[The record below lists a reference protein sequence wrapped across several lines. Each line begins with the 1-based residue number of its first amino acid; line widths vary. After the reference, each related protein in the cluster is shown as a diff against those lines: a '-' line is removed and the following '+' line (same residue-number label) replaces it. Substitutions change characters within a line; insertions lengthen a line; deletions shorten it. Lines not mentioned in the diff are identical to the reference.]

1 MGNDKLKIK
10 EFIIEKLH
18 GYIDYDIKFNDD
30 VTFLYGEN
38 GCGKTTVLNIIT
50 SIITGKIYELSKYQF
65 GFISLSYS
73 SQRSNPLEFIYIKR
87 DENGTIK
94 LTYNRKEHIIE
105 MQHTRIIPDN
115 NEIERFYFNEY
126 RVLTEIKNEFNYIYL
141 PLNRHGNVNIESE
154 LDFNFRRKMSR
165 VKAGEYYSS
174 DITLNDVSFLVR
186 NSYIKINYTLNK
198 INEGFNEELLKS
210 FLDVENMTNAKDLFD
225 FATIAHQLNK
235 AAS

>member
-73 SQRSNPLEFIYIKR
+73 SQRSNPLEFIYI
-87 DENGTIK
+87 N
-94 LTYNRKEHIIE
+94 
-105 MQHTRIIPDN
+105 
-115 NEIERFYFNEY
+115 
-126 RVLTEIKNEFNYIYL
+126 
-141 PLNRHGNVNIESE
+141 
-154 LDFNFRRKMSR
+154 
-165 VKAGEYYSS
+165 
-174 DITLNDVSFLVR
+174 
-186 NSYIKINYTLNK
+186 
-198 INEGFNEELLKS
+198 
-210 FLDVENMTNAKDLFD
+210 
-225 FATIAHQLNK
+225 
-235 AAS
+235 